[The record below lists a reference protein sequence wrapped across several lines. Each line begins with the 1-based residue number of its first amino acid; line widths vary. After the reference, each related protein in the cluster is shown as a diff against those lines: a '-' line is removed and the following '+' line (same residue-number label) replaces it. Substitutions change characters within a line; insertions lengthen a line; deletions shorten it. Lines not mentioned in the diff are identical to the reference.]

1 LAVTIKTRL
10 GDGSLIECSR
20 DEIRRDLEDG
30 TAAAAARAKV
40 APLAADE
47 LAHLFEIFASNS
59 RFTGVDLGDEVVLS
73 IDGSGNADSGSPVDG
88 LVQWQNHLGAD
99 LVELWNHDYSFKAVK
114 TVLSFETQAMRQAQ
128 QHLVVPVQY
137 GAMPD
142 LGRYSTP
149 DGPCPNWS
157 ELLPMGRIAEAREAQ
172 EQAVEHA
179 VPDMVHVA
187 EAMWEAGADAIDF
200 DTAGAA
206 GDGDFLATLRAVE
219 EIRRRCPDM
228 GIELGMATEFVLG
241 MHGEL
246 AWRGRRL
253 AGMWPAE
260 QMEAAAEAGA
270 TIFGPAVTLNTGR
283 TVAWNTARAITLVK
297 PCVEQSPIPVH
308 MNVGMGVGGI
318 PMALY
323 CPVDATARVGRSMVD
338 LLHLDGL

>member
-1 LAVTIKTRL
+1 MAALIRTRL
-10 GDGSLIECSR
+10 GDGSLIECTPEELR
-20 DEIRRDLEDG
+20 GDLEEG
-30 TAAAAARAKV
+30 TEAAVRRAKV
-40 APLAADE
+40 PPITTDE
-47 LAHLFEIFASNS
+47 LDHLFDIFASQG

-73 IDGSGNADSGSPVDG
+73 IDGSGNADVGSTVDG

-128 QHLVVPVQY
+128 QNLVVPVQY

-142 LGRYSTP
+142 LGRYSIP

-157 ELLPMGRIAEAREAQ
+157 ELLPLGRIDEARAAQ
-172 EQAVEHA
+172 EAAVEHA
-179 VPDMVHVA
+179 VADMVHVA
-187 EAMWEAGADAIDF
+187 EGMWEAGADAIDF

-206 GDGDFLATLRAVE
+206 GDGDFLATLRAIE
-219 EIRRRCPDM
+219 AIRRRFPDM

-246 AWRGRRL
+246 EWRGRRL

-260 QMEAAAEAGA
+260 QMAVAAEAGA
-270 TIFGPAVTLNTGR
+270 TIFGPAVTVNTGK

-297 PCVEQSPIPVH
+297 PCVEQSSIPVH
-308 MNVGMGVGGI
+308 MNAGMGVGGI

-323 CPVDATARVGRSMVD
+323 CPVDATARVARSLVD
-338 LLHLDGL
+338 TLHVDGL